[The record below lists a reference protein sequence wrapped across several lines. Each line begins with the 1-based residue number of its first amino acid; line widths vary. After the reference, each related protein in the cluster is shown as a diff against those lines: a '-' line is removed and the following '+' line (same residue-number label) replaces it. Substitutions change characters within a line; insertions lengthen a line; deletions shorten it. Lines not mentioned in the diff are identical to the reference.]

1 MLAWKYI
8 GVVSLMRKPSGKQK
22 EILDFVRSFMLKNH
36 GHSPTYREIQNE
48 LGLSS
53 PSVVNYH
60 LKKLEENNYIRV
72 NKTFKDKKPL
82 TTHMITKVGIAAFKL
97 HISAL
102 EKMIK
107 KMK

>member
-1 MLAWKYI
+1 
-8 GVVSLMRKPSGKQK
+8 MRKPSGKQK

-60 LKKLEENNYIRV
+60 LKKLEEEGHLRLSHG
-72 NKTFKDKKPL
+72 KSRL
-82 TTHMITKVGIAAFKL
+82 ITLVAQDEGAFKL
-97 HISAL
+97 VPVKGSL
-102 EKMIK
+102 RGSRTL
-107 KMK
+107 